1 MDLNDYLAARIP
13 SVIRG
18 LTGLAAAKIAVA
30 PEREDVTPKFIE
42 RRLKILE
49 GYEEQL
55 KAAAV
60 AAERVESERLSPPQM
75 ESMAEAPPMRHTGE
89 CPYCELDRLAG
100 HIRNQLLFVAQEC
113 KDGEL
118 GPATGGMIPKVK
130 KGAEEYIKRVDR
142 LEGPPHVTIL
152 AHLSKQKAAEL
163 LPQLEWINN
172 CEEAREAATLGDEL
186 WHRAAKTT
194 QMFYAKGTGKPFA

>member
-1 MDLNDYLAARIP
+1 MDWNSYLAARIP

-42 RRLKILE
+42 RKLKILE
-49 GYEEQL
+49 GYEQNL
-55 KAAAV
+55 KDISEEAL
-60 AAERVESERLSPPQM
+60 RVDTERLNPPQM
-75 ESMAEAPPMRHTGE
+75 ESMTGAPPMRHTGE

-130 KGAEEYIKRVDR
+130 EDVEEYIERVNR

-152 AHLSKQKAAEL
+152 AHLSKQTANQL
-163 LPQLEWINN
+163 LPQVEWINN
-172 CEEAREAATLGDEL
+172 CEEAREAATLADEL

-194 QMFYAKGTGKPFA
+194 QMFYAKGTGKPWA

>member
-1 MDLNDYLAARIP
+1 MDLNDYLAERIP

-18 LTGLAAAKIAVA
+18 LTGLAAAKLTVV

-42 RRLKILE
+42 RKLEILK
-49 GYEEQL
+49 GYEENLQQI
-55 KAAAV
+55 KRE
-60 AAERVESERLSPPQM
+60 AERVESERLNPPQM
-75 ESMAEAPPMRHTGE
+75 EDIAGAPPMRHTGE
-89 CPYCELDRLAG
+89 CPYCELDRVAG
-100 HIRNQLLFVAQEC
+100 HVRNQLLFVAQEC

-130 KGAEEYIKRVDR
+130 EDVHEFISRVDH

-152 AHLSKQKAAEL
+152 AHLAKQKATEL
-163 LPQLEWINN
+163 LPQLEWIND
-172 CEEAREAATLGDEL
+172 CEEAMEAARTADEL